1 MLLFSATLSP
11 AFARARFALFL
22 AATTSALFAA
32 TTRFVDRRPGAP
44 GRFFPPYAAL
54 FVALFDVLCFSFL
67 FAGIFRFA
75 PTCHNS
81 SLCFAFRRAT
91 RLWIYPA
98 FSAIRA
104 MTANG
109 ANLLRMNAFYN
120 FIDPWLGLGAQPRDL
135 TFLQISLRG
144 IIVFLATLAMIRIG
158 HKRSLARKTAFD
170 AVLIV
175 ILASVLSRAI
185 NGSSAFFATIGGS
198 VVIVLVHR
206 LFAFIAY
213 HSHWFGC
220 LLKGRPEVI
229 VENGNLVWDA
239 MRRNHISVHDL
250 EEDLRLDAQM
260 EDASKVKVARVERSG
275 DISFIKK
282 E

>member
-1 MLLFSATLSP
+1 MFRERLIDPRASPGMGSP
-11 AFARARFALFL
+11 ANFGSD
-22 AATTSALFAA
+22 TIVT
-32 TTRFVDRRPGAP
+32 
-44 GRFFPPYAAL
+44 
-54 FVALFDVLCFSFL
+54 
-67 FAGIFRFA
+67 
-75 PTCHNS
+75 
-81 SLCFAFRRAT
+81 
-91 RLWIYPA
+91 
-98 FSAIRA
+98 
-104 MTANG
+104 
-109 ANLLRMNAFYN
+109 MNAFYD
-120 FIDPWLGLGAQPRDL
+120 FVSPILGLGVDPKDL

-144 IIVFLATLAMIRIG
+144 IIVFVATLIMVRLG

-185 NGSSAFFATIGGS
+185 NGSAAFFATIGGS

-220 LLKGRPEVI
+220 LLKGRPELI
-229 VENGNLVWDA
+229 VENGNLIWNT